1 MANMLHYNEGNGKY
15 KETAQLSGVVKTD
28 WSWAPLIAD
37 FDNDG
42 LKDIFITNG
51 VFKDYHNQDFRNLVK
66 RNFEQ
71 KIKMSLDEAMDL
83 IPSEKLNNYIYKNNG
98 DFTFEKSIKKW
109 GLEDPSFSNG
119 AAYADFDND
128 GDLDLVTNNFNSVAG
143 LYRNN
148 ANTNFF
154 QVELKGSTS
163 NALALG
169 AKIYLKN
176 KEITQFQELHVT
188 RGYESSVTN
197 ILHFGLGSATQIDE
211 LLIIWPDGKISKQN
225 NLKANQRLELDY
237 KSATHQSV
245 DIAKFITKK
254 QTINPESL
262 GINYQHKENEFND
275 LDLQLLLPQLQ
286 STKGTGIVKADV
298 NDDGLEDFYVGNAK
312 GATASLYLQQSN
324 GKFTVSN
331 TNLWQQEAK
340 YEDANALFFDADGD
354 GDPDL
359 YVVSAGYELKENS
372 PLLQDRLYI
381 NNGKGKFTKNSKALP
396 KMLQS
401 GKTVVAG
408 DYDKDG
414 DLDLFVGG
422 NVVPHKYPLA
432 PQSYLLEN
440 NKGVFTD
447 ATPQNKDLSKIGMV
461 SEAIFTD
468 YDNDKDLDLL
478 VVGEWMAPT
487 FFTNTNGSFTKN
499 ETPKG
504 LENTEGWWFSI
515 STADY
520 DGDGDPDYVLGNLG
534 KNNKF
539 HPTEKKPLY
548 IYAKDFDNNG
558 SFDVAMSKINEGKL
572 VPVRGKE
579 CSSEQNPFLLDK
591 IGTYKEFASLDMNS
605 IYGEKRLQEAFKLEA
620 HNFTS
625 MYLENL
631 GDGTFKT
638 TVLTNEA
645 QTGPTLS
652 LLSTDINKDG
662 HIDIIGIG
670 AIYDAEV
677 ETIRYDSNYGYVLLG
692 DGKGNFSYSKQYTP
706 YIDSDSKDIEQI
718 TINGKEHFI
727 VVSNN
732 ATLEVFTFQP

>member
-1 MANMLHYNEGNGKY
+1 
-15 KETAQLSGVVKTD
+15 
-28 WSWAPLIAD
+28 
-37 FDNDG
+37 
-42 LKDIFITNG
+42 
-51 VFKDYHNQDFRNLVK
+51 
-66 RNFEQ
+66 
-71 KIKMSLDEAMDL
+71 MDL
-83 IPSEKLNNYIYKNNG
+83 IPSEKLSNYIYKNNG
-98 DFTFEKSIKKW
+98 DLTFEKKIKDW
-109 GLEDPSFSNG
+109 GLSDKTFANG
-119 AAYADFDND
+119 AVYVDLDND
-128 GDLDLVTNNFNSVAG
+128 GDLDLVTNNFNNVAC

-154 QVELKGSTS
+154 QVELKGSAS
-163 NALALG
+163 NALAIG
-169 AKIYLKN
+169 TKIYLKN
-176 KEITQFQELHVT
+176 KNTTQFQELHIT
-188 RGYESSVTN
+188 RGYFSSVTN
-197 ILHFGLGSATQIDE
+197 ILHFGLGKADQIDE
-211 LLIIWPDGKISKQN
+211 LLVIFPDGKSIKQN
-225 NLKANQRLELDY
+225 NIKANQRLVLDY
-237 KSATHQSV
+237 NNAKHQDV
-245 DIAKFITKK
+245 AIAKFTTKK
-254 QTINPESL
+254 QQITPATL
-262 GINYQHKENEFND
+262 GINYQHQENEFND

-286 STKGTGIVKADV
+286 STKGTGITKADV
-298 NDDGLEDFYVGNAK
+298 NGDGLEDFYVGNAK
-312 GATASLYLQQSN
+312 GAAASLYLQQPN
-324 GKFTVSN
+324 GKFIASN

-381 NNGKGKFTKNSKALP
+381 NNGKGTFTKNTKALP

-401 GKTVVAG
+401 GKTVVAA

-422 NVVPHKYPLA
+422 NVVPHKYPLP

-440 NKGVFTD
+440 TKGTFKDV
-447 ATPQNKDLSKIGMV
+447 TPQNADLSKIGMV
-461 SEAIFTD
+461 SEALFTD

-487 FFTNTNGSFTKN
+487 FFTNNNGNFTQ
-499 ETPKG
+499 ESTPKG
-504 LENTEGWWFSI
+504 LESTEGWWFSI
-515 STADY
+515 TSGDY
-520 DGDGDPDYVLGNLG
+520 DGDGDIDYVLGNLG

-591 IGTYKEFASLDMNS
+591 ISTYKEFASLDMEH
-605 IYGEKRLQEAFKLEA
+605 IYGEKRLKDAFQLQV
-620 HNFTS
+620 HNFKS
-625 MYLENL
+625 MYVENL
-631 GDGTFKT
+631 GDGTFT
-638 TVLTNEA
+638 TRALPNEA

-652 LLSTDINKDG
+652 LLSTDINNDG
-662 HIDIIGIG
+662 HTDIIGVG

-692 DGKGNFSYSKQYTP
+692 DGKGNFTYSNEYRP
-706 YIDSDSKDIEQI
+706 FIDKDTKDIEQI
-718 TINGKEHFI
+718 KINNKQHFM

-732 ATLEVFTFQP
+732 APLDVFTFQP